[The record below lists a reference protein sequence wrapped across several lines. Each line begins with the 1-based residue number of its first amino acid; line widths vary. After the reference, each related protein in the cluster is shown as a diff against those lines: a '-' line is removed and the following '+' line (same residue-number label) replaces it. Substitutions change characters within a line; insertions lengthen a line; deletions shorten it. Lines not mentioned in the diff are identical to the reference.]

1 MLIGAAALDRSK
13 PLSLRYA
20 YAAFS
25 ARPAAI
31 AAIVVSAVAVFAA
44 EALTIYF
51 VSGANLL
58 TADSAIDDL
67 SSAAI
72 FGSVAI
78 GALASL
84 PLAFVP
90 FAVLFSEAS
99 FADAFA
105 SSMRGFALN
114 VAPLLIFAAL
124 AVLLV
129 VLGLLLMGVGL
140 IAVYPL
146 LVGGDLRRVEGH
158 LRRVEGKRLGCRRDV
173 ESSELSFGRR
183 RLDTGHARSGGTA
196 PRPRDDGVDFMRWPC
211 DNGLD
216 AAVAAV
222 SHPAAKLAGARLVG
236 KRIAKSHALHAAAY
250 DQTQRDRIGA
260 ARRAHR
266 RASPSRRAS
275 NRSPSIVFTSVI
287 SPRSIQASASSRVV
301 VKVSTNSPAS
311 SFAPTNLR
319 SSAM

>member
-1 MLIGAAALDRSK
+1 VDLPFPVMAVGAPRAVEARRAFAWYEDAMRLFKLAPVTWCALGLITLAADLGLQLLPGVGMSVSKIVVPLVECGMLIGAAALDRSQ
-13 PLSLRYA
+13 PLSLRYV

-31 AAIVVSAVAVFAA
+31 AAIVVSALAVFAA

-58 TADSAIDDL
+58 TGDSAIDDL
-67 SSAAI
+67 SAAAI

-90 FAVLFSEAS
+90 LAALFSEAS

-146 LVGGDLRRVEGH
+146 L
-158 LRRVEGKRLGCRRDV
+158 
-173 ESSELSFGRR
+173 S
-183 RLDTGHARSGGTA
+183 
-196 PRPRDDGVDFMRWPC
+196 
-211 DNGLD
+211 
-216 AAVAAV
+216 AATYAAWKDIYAV
-222 SHPAAKLAGARLVG
+222 SRE
-236 KRIAKSHALHAAAY
+236 
-250 DQTQRDRIGA
+250 
-260 ARRAHR
+260 
-266 RASPSRRAS
+266 
-275 NRSPSIVFTSVI
+275 
-287 SPRSIQASASSRVV
+287 SA
-301 VKVSTNSPAS
+301 
-311 SFAPTNLR
+311 
-319 SSAM
+319 